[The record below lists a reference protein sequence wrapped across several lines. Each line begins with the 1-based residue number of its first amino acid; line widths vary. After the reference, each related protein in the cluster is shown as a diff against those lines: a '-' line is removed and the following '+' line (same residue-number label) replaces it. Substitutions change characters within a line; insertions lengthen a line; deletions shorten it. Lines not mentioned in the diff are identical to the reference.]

1 MGCYLGFCNGK
12 HKTSSGYQKIIVS
25 AVNPLMNTR
34 PAFQESHLVFMQA
47 KDNRLGVQK
56 NRRRINWAETV
67 KTPTPPTN
75 GFKKR

>member
-1 MGCYLGFCNGK
+1 
-12 HKTSSGYQKIIVS
+12 
-25 AVNPLMNTR
+25 
-34 PAFQESHLVFMQA
+34 MQA